1 MDNTN
6 LQRYLDESSIDA
18 EILTMSG
25 RVRSVA
31 EASLELGVPPDQ
43 FIKTVVFIDSEEK
56 PILAIVQGTDRASSK
71 RIGKALG
78 IPPPTLAKPDDAARL
93 TGYKVGGTPPV
104 SIVEAKTLIDLNVMS
119 MEEVVGGGGT
129 DHHLLRINPA
139 RILEATNA
147 TVVRI
152 RK

>member
-1 MDNTN
+1 MDNTH
-6 LQRYLDESSIDA
+6 LQRYLNDHNINA

-31 EASLELGVPPDQ
+31 EASQELGVPPDR

-78 IPPPTLAKPDDAARL
+78 IPPPTLATPDDVVRL
-93 TGYKVGGTPPV
+93 TGYEVGGTPPV
-104 SIVEAKTLIDLNVMS
+104 SIPEVKTLIDPNVIS

-139 RILEATNA
+139 SILKATGG
-147 TVVRI
+147 TVLRVR
-152 RK
+152 K